1 MLKKIVCSSLQDLEL
16 FINQNF
22 ELFKEKQF
30 LLLSGDLGA
39 GKTTFTKLLGKK
51 IGIKEKIT
59 SPSFSYMKNYDGLI
73 HIDLYNFKS
82 SIDEFEDYFDDNLV
96 VIEWANLQNLDFTH
110 YVKINAYMNEDEK
123 HVFEIT
129 EVK

>member
-59 SPSFSYMKNYDGLI
+59 SPSFSYMKDYDGLI

-110 YVKINAYMNEDEK
+110 YVKINAYINEDEK
-123 HVFEIT
+123 HVFEIV

>member
-110 YVKINAYMNEDEK
+110 YVKINAYINEDEK
-123 HVFEIT
+123 HVFEII

>member
-59 SPSFSYMKNYDGLI
+59 SPSFSYMKDYDGLI

-110 YVKINAYMNEDEK
+110 YVKINAYINEDEK
-123 HVFEIT
+123 HVFEII

>member
-59 SPSFSYMKNYDGLI
+59 SPSFSYMKDYDGLI

-110 YVKINAYMNEDEK
+110 YVKINAYINENEK
-123 HVFEIT
+123 HVFEIV

>member
-59 SPSFSYMKNYDGLI
+59 SPSFSYMKDYDGLI

-82 SIDEFEDYFDDNLV
+82 SIYEFEDYFDDNLV
-96 VIEWANLQNLDFTH
+96 VIEWANLENLDFTH
-110 YVKINAYMNEDEK
+110 YVKINAYINEDEK
-123 HVFEIT
+123 HVFEIV